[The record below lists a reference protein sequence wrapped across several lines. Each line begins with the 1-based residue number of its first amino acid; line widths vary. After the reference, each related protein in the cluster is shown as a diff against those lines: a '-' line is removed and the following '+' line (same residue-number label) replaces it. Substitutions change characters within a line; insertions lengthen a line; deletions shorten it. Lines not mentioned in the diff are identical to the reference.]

1 MKTRKSATSAKLATI
16 MPKGLAKQ
24 TMIMIV
30 ALTAAGLTGCDRGMK
45 AVEHFVFNDDGME
58 RAKANAA
65 EAEAAEAEVAKN
77 KDTAKAGDSEADLSS
92 PVKEIDT
99 VATTPKGSFG
109 AKARAMAKTSDK
121 PVAAKQA
128 KTDTPA
134 GANLG
139 AKPENKKVVKT
150 GNNTEP
156 NARKPAAA
164 KEMVYVVQF
173 GAFKVKE
180 NAEKYLA
187 KLKGEG
193 LPVMM
198 KPLHHSKNGDMFVV
212 RLEPTPNRAEA
223 EQVMAKAQKEKSL
236 AGQLISFSVE
246 K

>member
-1 MKTRKSATSAKLATI
+1 MKTRKLATSAKLATI
-16 MPKGLAKQ
+16 VPKELAKQ
-24 TMIMIV
+24 TMLVIV
-30 ALTAAGLTGCDRGMK
+30 ALATAGLMGCDRGMK

-77 KDTAKAGDSEADLSS
+77 KDTAKAGDSEADLAS
-92 PVKEIDT
+92 PVKEIET
-99 VATTPKGSFG
+99 VAAKPKGSFG
-109 AKARAMAKTSDK
+109 AKARAMAKASDK
-121 PVAAKQA
+121 PAAAKQA
-128 KTDTPA
+128 KTETPL

-150 GNNTEP
+150 GNNFATDT
-156 NARKPAAA
+156 RKPASA

-187 KLKGEG
+187 KLKGDG
-193 LPVMM
+193 FPVMM

-223 EQVMAKAQKEKSL
+223 EQIMAKAQKERSL
-236 AGQLISFSVE
+236 PGQLISFPVE